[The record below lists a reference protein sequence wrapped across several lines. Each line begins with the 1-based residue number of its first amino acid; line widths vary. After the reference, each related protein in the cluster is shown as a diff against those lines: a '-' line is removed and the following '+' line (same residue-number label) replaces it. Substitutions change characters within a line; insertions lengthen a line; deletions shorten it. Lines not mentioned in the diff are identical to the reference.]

1 MTNARVAGSA
11 FLLYIV
17 LGLPAGM
24 LMTRA
29 ISAEGIAA
37 KLVGVAQHAN
47 DLRVAV
53 VLVLFSS
60 FCALVL
66 GVTLYGITRE
76 VDPDLAMLAL
86 TFRVGEGVI
95 GCISVQRSLGLLW
108 VATAAGA
115 NAPDNQ
121 TAHALGTLFTGQGG
135 ALGLVGALFFA
146 VGSTI
151 FCWLLVRGRMIPAV
165 LAWLGVV
172 VSVTWVVGLPLQLVG
187 VLHGPIV
194 TLVMFVPMAAF
205 EVPFALWLLIKG
217 VAAGQPK
224 SAVVMTSN
232 SKRLSVS
239 DI

>member
-24 LMTRA
+24 LMARA
-29 ISAEGIAA
+29 TSAEGIAA
-37 KLVGVAQHAN
+37 KLMAVAQHAN

-66 GVTLYGITRE
+66 GVTLYAITRD
-76 VDPDLAMLAL
+76 VDPELAMLAL

-95 GCISVQRSLGLLW
+95 GGISVQRSLGLLW

-115 NAPDNQ
+115 NAPDIQ
-121 TAHALGTLFTGQGG
+121 IAHALGTLFTGQGG
-135 ALGLVGALFFA
+135 TLGLVGALFFA

-151 FCWLLVRGRMIPAV
+151 FSWLLLRGRMIPAI

-172 VSVTWVVGLPLQLVG
+172 VSITWLVGLPLQLAD
-187 VLHGPIV
+187 VLQGPIV
-194 TLVMFVPMAAF
+194 TWVIFVPMAAF

-217 VAAGQPK
+217 VAVGGSK
-224 SAVVMTSN
+224 SAAAM
-232 SKRLSVS
+232 
-239 DI
+239 

>member
-1 MTNARVAGSA
+1 
-11 FLLYIV
+11 LYIV

-29 ISAEGIAA
+29 TSAEGIAA
-37 KLVGVAQHAN
+37 KLIGVAQHAN

-60 FCALVL
+60 FSALVL
-66 GVTLYGITRE
+66 GVTLYAITRE

-95 GCISVQRSLGLLW
+95 GGISVQRSLGLLW

-115 NAPDNQ
+115 NAPDIQ
-121 TAHALGTLFTGQGG
+121 TAHALGTLFMGQGG
-135 ALGLVGALFFA
+135 TLGLVDALFFA

-151 FCWLLVRGRMIPAV
+151 FSWLLLRGRMIPAV

-172 VSVTWVVGLPLQLVG
+172 VSITWMVGLPLQLAD
-187 VLHGPIV
+187 VLRGPIV
-194 TLVMFVPMAAF
+194 TWVIFLPMAAF

-217 VAAGQPK
+217 VAVAQPK
-224 SAVVMTSN
+224 SAVAVWP
-232 SKRLSVS
+232 
-239 DI
+239 

>member
-1 MTNARVAGSA
+1 MTRMTNARVAGSA

-24 LMTRA
+24 LMARA
-29 ISAEGIAA
+29 TSGEGIAA

-53 VLVLFSS
+53 VLILFSS

-66 GVTLYGITRE
+66 GVTLYAITRE
-76 VDPDLAMLAL
+76 VDRDLAMLAL

-95 GCISVQRSLGLLW
+95 GGISVQRSLGLLW
-108 VATAAGA
+108 VATGAGA
-115 NAPDNQ
+115 NAPDIQ
-121 TAHALGTLFTGQGG
+121 TAHALGMLFTGQG
-135 ALGLVGALFFA
+135 AVLGLVSALFFA

-151 FCWLLVRGRMIPAV
+151 FSWLLLRGRMIPAA

-172 VSVTWVVGLPLQLVG
+172 VSITWVVGLPLQLTG
-187 VLHGPIV
+187 VLRGPIV
-194 TLVMFVPMAAF
+194 TWVIFIPMAAF

-217 VAAGQPK
+217 VAAGQLK
-224 SAVVMTSN
+224 SAVA
-232 SKRLSVS
+232 
-239 DI
+239 I

>member
-11 FLLYIV
+11 FLAYIV

-24 LMTRA
+24 LMARA
-29 ISAEGIAA
+29 TSADGIAA
-37 KLVGVAQHAN
+37 KLAGVAQHAN

-66 GVTLYGITRE
+66 GVTLFAITRE
-76 VDPDLAMLAL
+76 VDQDLAMLAL

-95 GCISVQRSLGLLW
+95 GGISVQRSLGLLW

-115 NAPDNQ
+115 NAPDIQ
-121 TAHALGTLFTGQGG
+121 TAHILGTLFTGQGG
-135 ALGLVGALFFA
+135 KLGLVGALFFA

-151 FCWLLVRGRMIPAV
+151 FSWLLLRGRMIPAV

-172 VSVTWVVGLPLQLVG
+172 ASFMWVVGLPLQLAD
-187 VLHGPIV
+187 VLRGPIV
-194 TLVMFVPMAAF
+194 TWVIFLPMAAF

-217 VAAGQPK
+217 VAAEQPK
-224 SAVVMTSN
+224 AAQLLE
-232 SKRLSVS
+232 RRA
-239 DI
+239 

>member
-1 MTNARVAGSA
+1 MTRMTNARVAGSA
-11 FLLYIV
+11 FLLYIL

-24 LMTRA
+24 LMARA
-29 ISAEGIAA
+29 TSAQGIAA

-47 DLRVAV
+47 DLRVGV

-66 GVTLYGITRE
+66 GVTLYAITRE

-95 GCISVQRSLGLLW
+95 GGISVQRSLGLLW

-115 NAPDNQ
+115 NAPDIQ
-121 TAHALGTLFTGQGG
+121 TAHVLGTLFTGQGG

-146 VGSTI
+146 VGSAI
-151 FCWLLVRGRMIPAV
+151 FSWLLLRGRMIPSV
-165 LAWLGVV
+165 LAWLGVA
-172 VSVTWVVGLPLQLVG
+172 VSITWVVGLPLQLAD
-187 VLHGPIV
+187 VLRGPVV
-194 TLVMFVPMAAF
+194 TWVIFVPMAAF

-217 VAAGQPK
+217 VASGQPK
-224 SAVVMTSN
+224 SAVVI
-232 SKRLSVS
+232 RP
-239 DI
+239 

>member
-1 MTNARVAGSA
+1 MTRMTNARVAGSA

-24 LMTRA
+24 LMARATR
-29 ISAEGIAA
+29 AEGIAA
-37 KLVGVAQHAN
+37 KLVSVAQHAN

-53 VLVLFSS
+53 VLILFSS

-66 GVTLYGITRE
+66 GVTLYAITRE

-86 TFRVGEGVI
+86 TFRIGEGVI
-95 GCISVQRSLGLLW
+95 GGISVQRPLGLLW

-115 NAPDNQ
+115 HAPDMQ

-146 VGSTI
+146 VDSAI
-151 FCWLLVRGRMIPAV
+151 FSWLLLRGRMIPAV

-172 VSVTWVVGLPLQLVG
+172 ASVLWIIGLPLQLVG
-187 VLHGPIV
+187 ILRGPLTWLYI
-194 TLVMFVPMAAF
+194 PMAAF
-205 EVPFALWLLIKG
+205 EVPFALWLLMKG

-224 SAVVMTSN
+224 SAVAI
-232 SKRLSVS
+232 RP
-239 DI
+239 

>member
-1 MTNARVAGSA
+1 MTRMTNARVAGSA

-24 LMTRA
+24 LMARA
-29 ISAEGIAA
+29 TSAEGIAA

-66 GVTLYGITRE
+66 GVTLYAITRE

-86 TFRVGEGVI
+86 TFRIGEGVI
-95 GCISVQRSLGLLW
+95 GGISVQRSLGLLW

-115 NAPDNQ
+115 HAPDIQ
-121 TAHALGTLFTGQGG
+121 TAHALGTLFTGGG

-151 FCWLLVRGRMIPAV
+151 FSWLLLRGRMIPAL

-172 VSVTWVVGLPLQLVG
+172 VSIMWVIGLPLQLAD
-187 VLHGPIV
+187 VLRGPIV
-194 TLVMFVPMAAF
+194 TWVIFVPMAAF
-205 EVPFALWLLIKG
+205 EVPFALWLVIKG

-224 SAVVMTSN
+224 SGVA
-232 SKRLSVS
+232 
-239 DI
+239 I

>member
-1 MTNARVAGSA
+1 MTRMTNARVAGSA

-24 LMTRA
+24 LMARA
-29 ISAEGIAA
+29 TSAEGIAA

-66 GVTLYGITRE
+66 GVTLYAITRE

-95 GCISVQRSLGLLW
+95 GGISVQRTLGLLW

-115 NAPDNQ
+115 NAPDIQ

-151 FCWLLVRGRMIPAV
+151 FSWLLLRGRMIPAV

-172 VSVTWVVGLPLQLVG
+172 VSITWVVGLPLQLAD
-187 VLHGPIV
+187 VLRGPIV
-194 TLVMFVPMAAF
+194 TWVIFVPMAAF

-217 VAAGQPK
+217 VALGQPK
-224 SAVVMTSN
+224 SAVAI
-232 SKRLSVS
+232 RP
-239 DI
+239 

>member
-1 MTNARVAGSA
+1 MTRMTNARVAGSA

-24 LMTRA
+24 LMARA
-29 ISAEGIAA
+29 TSAEGMAA
-37 KLVGVAQHAN
+37 KLMGVAQHAN

-53 VLVLFSS
+53 VLILFSN
-60 FCALVL
+60 FCAIAL
-66 GVTLYGITRE
+66 GVTLHAITRE

-86 TFRVGEGVI
+86 TFRIGEGVI
-95 GCISVQRSLGLLW
+95 GGISVQRSLELLW
-108 VATAAGA
+108 VATTAGA

-151 FCWLLVRGRMIPAV
+151 FSWLLLRGRMIPAV
-165 LAWLGVV
+165 LARLGVV
-172 VSVTWVVGLPLQLVG
+172 VSITWVVGLPLQLAD
-187 VLHGPIV
+187 VLHGSIV
-194 TLVMFVPMAAF
+194 TWVILVPMAAF

-224 SAVVMTSN
+224 SAVAI
-232 SKRLSVS
+232 RP
-239 DI
+239 

>member
-1 MTNARVAGSA
+1 MTRMTNARVAGSA

-24 LMTRA
+24 LMARA
-29 ISAEGIAA
+29 TSAEGIAA

-66 GVTLYGITRE
+66 GVTLYAITRE

-95 GCISVQRSLGLLW
+95 GGISVQRSLGLLW

-115 NAPDNQ
+115 DAPDIQ

-151 FCWLLVRGRMIPAV
+151 FSWLLLRGRMIPAV
-165 LAWLGVV
+165 LARLGVV
-172 VSVTWVVGLPLQLVG
+172 VSITWVVGLPFQLAD
-187 VLHGPIV
+187 VLRGPIV
-194 TLVMFVPMAAF
+194 TWVIFVPMAAF

-224 SAVVMTSN
+224 SAVA
-232 SKRLSVS
+232 
-239 DI
+239 I

>member
-1 MTNARVAGSA
+1 
-11 FLLYIV
+11 
-17 LGLPAGM
+17 
-24 LMTRA
+24 
-29 ISAEGIAA
+29 
-37 KLVGVAQHAN
+37 VGVAQHAN

-66 GVTLYGITRE
+66 GVTLYAITRD
-76 VDPDLAMLAL
+76 VDRDLAMLAL

-95 GCISVQRSLGLLW
+95 GGVSVQRSLGLLW

-115 NAPDNQ
+115 NTPDTQ
-121 TAHALGTLFTGQGG
+121 TAHALGTLFAGQGG

-151 FCWLLVRGRMIPAV
+151 FSWLLLRGQMIPAV

-172 VSVTWVVGLPLQLVG
+172 VSITWVIGLPLQLVD
-187 VLHGPIV
+187 VLRGPIV
-194 TLVMFVPMAAF
+194 TWVIYAPMAAF
-205 EVPFALWLLIKG
+205 EVPFALWLLVKG

-224 SAVVMTSN
+224 SAVAV
-232 SKRLSVS
+232 
-239 DI
+239 

>member
-1 MTNARVAGSA
+1 MARATSA
-11 FLLYIV
+11 D
-17 LGLPAGM
+17 
-24 LMTRA
+24 
-29 ISAEGIAA
+29 GIAA

-66 GVTLYGITRE
+66 WVTLYAITRE

-95 GCISVQRSLGLLW
+95 GGVSVQRSLGLLW

-115 NAPDNQ
+115 NAPDIQ
-121 TAHALGTLFTGQGG
+121 TPHALGTLFTGQGG

-146 VGSTI
+146 FGSTI
-151 FCWLLVRGRMIPAV
+151 FSWLLLRGRMIPPV

-172 VSVTWVVGLPLQLVG
+172 VSIVWVVGLPLQLAG
-187 VLHGPIV
+187 VLRGPIV
-194 TLVMFVPMAAF
+194 TWVIFVPMAAF

-217 VAAGQPK
+217 VATAQRK
-224 SAVVMTSN
+224 SAVA
-232 SKRLSVS
+232 
-239 DI
+239 I